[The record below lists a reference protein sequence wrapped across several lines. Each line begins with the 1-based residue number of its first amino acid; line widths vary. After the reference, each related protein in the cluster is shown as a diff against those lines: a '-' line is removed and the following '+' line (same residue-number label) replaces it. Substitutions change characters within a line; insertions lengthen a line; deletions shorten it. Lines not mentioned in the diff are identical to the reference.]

1 MRTLRLPKVGVGDRA
16 GRLRFTPVTATAH
29 ASWRPTPREQAALA
43 RQHHVQSLG
52 RVDQLWPWLAEHH
65 GSVLAVEAPHA
76 THPERFSYA
85 ELADRISLAAAAFRR
100 FGVKPGDVVGLFA
113 ENSPR
118 WLVADQGL
126 MRAGAIDAVRGAAAP
141 VEELRY
147 ILEDSGSV
155 ALVVQNAELLQ
166 RLQLPAAWRETLHFV
181 LVLEGDAPADALSF
195 DAFLAQ
201 GALASAPDPL
211 LGRDRASATSTTA
224 TLLYT
229 SGTTGRPKGVPL
241 THANLLHQM
250 RSLAC
255 VARPEA
261 GDPVLSV
268 LPIWHAYERS
278 AEYYFF
284 SCACSQSYTTI
295 KQLKRDLP
303 RVRPVVMV
311 TVPRLWE
318 AVQAG
323 FDDVLKTFPPA
334 RQRLLKAA
342 LANSAAFALARRRSR
357 NLLLDPVRKRDR
369 VLAAAE
375 ASSRWPAHALASRLI
390 WPKVRLQLSGGSLR
404 FPINGG
410 GAIAPHVDSFFEAV
424 GIELLVGY
432 GLTETSPVVSCRRP
446 WRNIRG
452 SSGLPMPETEF
463 RIVDGETRRPLGY
476 RQRGVVQVRGP
487 QVMGGYLGKPEATAK
502 VLDAEGWFDTGDL
515 GLLLPDGS
523 VVLTGRAKDTIVLSS
538 GENIEPG
545 PLEETLVAS
554 PLIEQV
560 MLVGQDERQL
570 GALVVPRLEA
580 MRGWACDQIAD
591 PGEDLGGSPGDPG
604 LRRLL
609 RGELNRLLSERVGA
623 RGDERLV
630 GVALV
635 DPFSIDNGL
644 LTQTLKQRRDR
655 ITERDAE
662 AIEAL

>member
-1 MRTLRLPKVGVGDRA
+1 
-16 GRLRFTPVTATAH
+16 
-29 ASWRPTPREQAALA
+29 
-43 RQHHVQSLG
+43 
-52 RVDQLWPWLAEHH
+52 
-65 GSVLAVEAPHA
+65 
-76 THPERFSYA
+76 
-85 ELADRISLAAAAFRR
+85 
-100 FGVKPGDVVGLFA
+100 
-113 ENSPR
+113 
-118 WLVADQGL
+118 
-126 MRAGAIDAVRGAAAP
+126 
-141 VEELRY
+141 
-147 ILEDSGSV
+147 
-155 ALVVQNAELLQ
+155 
-166 RLQLPAAWRETLHFV
+166 
-181 LVLEGDAPADALSF
+181 
-195 DAFLAQ
+195 
-201 GALASAPDPL
+201 
-211 LGRDRASATSTTA
+211 
-224 TLLYT
+224 
-229 SGTTGRPKGVPL
+229 
-241 THANLLHQM
+241 M

-342 LANSAAFALARRRSR
+342 LANSAAFALARRRSL
-357 NLLLDPVRKRDR
+357 NLMLDPVRKRDR

-463 RIVDGETRRPLGY
+463 RIVDPETRVPLGY

-570 GALVVPRLEA
+570 GALVVPKSES
-580 MRGWACDQIAD
+580 MRAWASQQIDD
-591 PGEDLGGSPGDPG
+591 PGENLGGRPGDAG

-630 GVALV
+630 GVAFV
-635 DPFSIDNGL
+635 EPFTIENGL

-655 ITERDAE
+655 ITERDCA
-662 AIEAL
+662 AIEALYGR

>member
-1 MRTLRLPKVGVGDRA
+1 MIA
-16 GRLRFTPVTATAH
+16 AAH

-43 RQHHVQSLG
+43 RQAHVRDLG
-52 RVDQLWPWLAEHH
+52 RVDQMWSWLAAEH
-65 GSVLAVEAPHA
+65 GAVLAVDAPHA
-76 THPERFSYA
+76 AHPEQFTYQ
-85 ELADRISLAAAAFRR
+85 ELTARIERAATAFRSL
-100 FGVKPGDVVGLFA
+100 GVGNEDVVGLFS

-126 MRAGAIDAVRGAAAP
+126 LRAGAIDAVRGASAP

-147 ILEDSGSV
+147 ILEDSQAV
-155 ALVVQNAELLQ
+155 ALIVQTADLFQ
-166 RLQLPAAWRETLHFV
+166 RLQSRVPAGLPDRMRFV
-181 LVLEGDAPADALSF
+181 LILEGSAPEGTLDFES
-195 DAFLAQ
+195 FLA
-201 GALASAPDPL
+201 LADGHEAPDPMTA
-211 LGRDRASATSTTA
+211 RDRSSAAETVA
-224 TLLYT
+224 TILYT

-255 VARPEA
+255 VTRPDPGA
-261 GDPVLSV
+261 PVLSV
-268 LPIWHAYERS
+268 LPIWHSYERS

-295 KQLKRDLP
+295 KQLKKDLP
-303 RVRPVVMV
+303 RVKPVIMA

-323 FDDVLKTFPPA
+323 FEDVLKTFPA
-334 RQRLLKAA
+334 SRQRLLKAA
-342 LANSAAFALARRRSR
+342 LANSQAFTLARRRSQG
-357 NLLLDPVRKRDR
+357 LMIEPLRKRDR
-369 VLAAAE
+369 LLAAA
-375 ASSRWPAHALASRLI
+375 AATRRWPAHALASKLI
-390 WPKVRLQLSGGSLR
+390 WPKLRQQLSGGELR

-446 WRNIRG
+446 WHNIRG

-463 RIVDGETRRPLGY
+463 RIVDPETRAPMGFRE
-476 RQRGVVQVRGP
+476 RGVVLVKGP

-502 VLDAEGWFDTGDL
+502 VLDDDGWFDTGDL
-515 GLLLPDGS
+515 GMLLPDGS

-545 PLEETLVAS
+545 PLEEAVVSS
-554 PLIEQV
+554 PLVEQV

-570 GALVVPRLEA
+570 GALVVPRVDALLA
-580 MRGWACDQIAD
+580 WSKNQGCD
-591 PGEDLGGSPGDPG
+591 PGEDLGGCPGDEG
-604 LRRLL
+604 LLRLL
-609 RGELNRLLSERVGA
+609 RGELNRLLSARVGS
-623 RGDERLV
+623 RSDERLT

-635 DPFSIDNGL
+635 EPFLIENGL

-655 ITERDAE
+655 ITDRDRASIER
-662 AIEAL
+662 IYGR